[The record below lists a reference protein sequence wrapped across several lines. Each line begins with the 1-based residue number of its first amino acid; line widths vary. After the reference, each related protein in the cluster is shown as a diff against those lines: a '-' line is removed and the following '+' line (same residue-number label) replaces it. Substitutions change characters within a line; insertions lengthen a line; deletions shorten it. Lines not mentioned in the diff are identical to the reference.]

1 MTIYLKDIYDDN
13 FVKVYLPIL
22 TVMLIKYYASMKNL
36 KPINDYLKKNYQ
48 ITVDDVLDSIKLS
61 FNKCNNVCSLSID
74 NNIIEPKSQ
83 EKVIAL
89 VKLIEYG
96 NLDVK
101 GLHVVDSTFRYIQ
114 SHLKEIYT
122 TYKMKGG
129 K

>member
-61 FNKCNNVCSLSID
+61 FNKSTKD
-74 NNIIEPKSQ
+74 
-83 EKVIAL
+83 L
-89 VKLIEYG
+89 VKSKLP
-96 NLDVK
+96 
-101 GLHVVDSTFRYIQ
+101 S
-114 SHLKEIYT
+114 
-122 TYKMKGG
+122 
-129 K
+129 